1 MRPTRMSQRE
11 QPADAQALNVR
22 LPDGTVLR
30 VASSF
35 FIGRDFQCE
44 VQVQDAHVS
53 RRHAQVSFNRGGW
66 SITDLQSSNGLFVDG
81 QQVESAPIG
90 DGIRVRLGADGPSLL
105 IEPAVAPSYG
115 DEVGEDDENVGERT
129 QFFQSA
135 LRSQQRKY
143 RWIIGVVASV
153 AVAAGGYAYYTQTL
167 LWKWAED
174 KFYQMK
180 ATDVLIA
187 AGEEQVDQTGDTKAA
202 ALVKQY
208 MEQRRQMETNYEQYS
223 RKLYDRHLSPKDQLI
238 LKVTRIFG
246 ECDLTAP
253 PDYIKEVSRF
263 IAKWQSTSRYEAAL
277 KRARAGGYIDRIV
290 TSFAARGLPRQFFYL
305 AMQESDFIPTRIGPR
320 TRFGIAKGMWQFIP
334 ETGKRFGLNVGSFFE
349 SPQVDLQDERLNWER
364 ATTAAARYI
373 KDIYATDAQAS
384 GLLVIAS
391 YNWGEHRVIDTV
403 KRMPK
408 NPKERNFWR
417 LLAMRSIPEET
428 YNYVFYI
435 VAAAVIGENPRL
447 FGFQFDNPLE
457 AAAPPARS
465 ASVRLQAAPR
475 TSR

>member
-1 MRPTRMSQRE
+1 MSQRE
-11 QPADAQALNVR
+11 QPADAPAINVR
-22 LPDGTVLR
+22 LPDGTVLGLTR
-30 VASSF
+30 PF
-35 FIGRDFQCE
+35 LIGRDFECE

-53 RRHAQVSFNRGGW
+53 RRHAQVSVDRGQW
-66 SITDLQSSNGLFVDG
+66 FIHDLQSSNGLYVEG
-81 QQVESAPIG
+81 QQVETAPIG
-90 DGIRVRLGADGPSLL
+90 AGIRVRLGADGPSLL
-105 IEPAVAPSYG
+105 IEPAAAPSY
-115 DEVGEDDENVGERT
+115 DEVGEDEDEENVGERT

-143 RWIIGVVASV
+143 RWIIGAVASV
-153 AVAAGGYAYYTQTL
+153 AIAAGGYAYYTHTL
-167 LWKWAED
+167 LEKWAEN
-174 KFYQMK
+174 KFYEMK

-187 AGEEQVDQTGDTKAA
+187 AGEEQVDQTGDAKTA
-202 ALVKQY
+202 ALVRQY
-208 MEQRRQMETNYEQYS
+208 MQQRQEMEANYEQYVK
-223 RKLYDRHLSPKDQLI
+223 KLYDRRLSPQDQLI

-246 ECDLTAP
+246 ECELTAP
-253 PDYIKEVSRF
+253 PEYIKEVSRF

-277 KRARAGGYIDRIV
+277 KRAREGGYMDRIV

-320 TRFGIAKGMWQFIP
+320 TRYGIAKGMWQFIP
-334 ETGKRFGLNVGSFFE
+334 ETGKRFGLNVGNRYD
-349 SPQVDLQDERLNWER
+349 SPQVDPQDERLNWER

-408 NPKERNFWR
+408 NPKERNFWQ
-417 LLAMRSIPEET
+417 LLAMRSIPDET

-447 FGFQFDNPLE
+447 FGFPFDNPLE
-457 AAAPPARS
+457 PYAAPVRS
-465 ASVRLQAAPR
+465 ANITDLDGTR